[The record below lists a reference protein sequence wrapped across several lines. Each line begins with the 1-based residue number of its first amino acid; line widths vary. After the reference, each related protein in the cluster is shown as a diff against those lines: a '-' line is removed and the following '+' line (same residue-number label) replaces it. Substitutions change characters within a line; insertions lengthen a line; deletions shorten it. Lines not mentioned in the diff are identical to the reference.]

1 MKNRGERSTCMV
13 KTRLMTNPIEEL
25 ETWKNVIVVGAVM
38 ENTEDEGC
46 GDGEVEGGE
55 RSGEIVVGR
64 EDLVDSE
71 KERIVVMVM
80 GLEPGFE
87 GGSDVVLGNGE

>member
-1 MKNRGERSTCMV
+1 MKNRGECSTCV
-13 KTRLMTNPIEEL
+13 IETRLMTNPIEEF
-25 ETWKNVIVVGAVM
+25 ETWKNVVIVGAVM
-38 ENTEDEGC
+38 KDTEDKGC

-80 GLEPGFE
+80 VLEPGFE